1 MMAREGLPQGCGLLV
16 VGHGTADRVGEAET
30 RTLVG
35 QVVDACPGGA
45 VELGFLEVIGPSVG
59 EALARLVARGAERI
73 VAAPLLLFT
82 AGHARR
88 DLPEALAAA
97 AAELRMTV
105 DVVQAA
111 ALGHHPELVRLSR
124 RRREET
130 QHALPSLD
138 PAAEAIVFVGRG
150 ASDPAA
156 AAQLSSFLEAT
167 RACAAA
173 PLCRS
178 GEPAAIC
185 GRGLPPAACAALPIP
200 PGPGRIGVGFVAA
213 ARPTVE
219 EALEAIVDP
228 SRSGVIPRR
237 VLVQP
242 HLLFRGRVEEQVRE
256 AVELARSRHPSIEWV
271 VVPRLGAEP
280 EVARALVARAVEALE
295 PTLAPRA

>member
-1 MMAREGLPQGCGLLV
+1 MMAGKGLPQDCGLLV

-35 QVVDACPGGA
+35 HISDACPGGA

-59 EALARLVARGAERI
+59 ESLRRLCARGVDRV

-82 AGHARR
+82 NGHARR

-97 AAELRMTV
+97 VAEERIP
-105 DVVQAA
+105 VVQAA

-130 QHALPSLD
+130 RRVLPPLD
-138 PAAEAIVFVGRG
+138 PR
-150 ASDPAA
+150 
-156 AAQLSSFLEAT
+156 
-167 RACAAA
+167 
-173 PLCRS
+173 
-178 GEPAAIC
+178 
-185 GRGLPPAACAALPIP
+185 
-200 PGPGRIGVGFVAA
+200 
-213 ARPTVE
+213 E
-219 EALEAIVDP
+219 EALEEIVDP
-228 SRSGVIPRR
+228 SRPGLVPRR

-256 AVELARSRHPSIEWV
+256 AVDRARSRHPAIEWI

-280 EVARALVARAVEALE
+280 DVARAVVARALETLEKVEG
-295 PTLAPRA
+295 